1 MMQNRYM
8 KKFLKVMSGIVVLA
22 GIGVLIIRR
31 MKTGRKLDQ
40 VADNGYETAHDVLF
54 PKRNIRSRK
63 VRYGPVHPGMN

>member
-8 KKFLKVMSGIVVLA
+8 KKAFKVISGVVVLA
-22 GIGVLIIRR
+22 GIGILIIRR
-31 MKTGRKLDQ
+31 INTRRNLDQ

-63 VRYGPVHPGMN
+63 LRYGPIHPDMN